1 MNFVTRARIS
11 LIQIGKVAPFVV
23 CFIVGISYVEDVYM
37 LSFDKYIEF
46 CDGVY
51 LEKPISWF
59 IGNYFKY
66 DIVTIL
72 MLVVLSFAIETC
84 IFNKM
89 ACAYLGINLVEK
101 SYFDFELDIWQIYAI
116 SIANL
121 IVSGYFTY
129 KGIRIL
135 TNSQK

>member
-89 ACAYLGINLVEK
+89 ACAYLGINLAEK
-101 SYFDFELDIWQIYAI
+101 SYFDFEMDVWLIYAI
-116 SIANL
+116 CLANIVIASYL
-121 IVSGYFTY
+121 TFKGLVIVTKS
-129 KGIRIL
+129 KI
-135 TNSQK
+135 